1 MENKSSIIQ
10 IEEKSMTELETIKR
24 KIFLKNQAR
33 KLLQAEKDNLNAQ
46 GLLIKMK
53 GYFEKQINPAEEQKE
68 LSRQLDCVE
77 FLLQAVR
84 ERR

>member
-1 MENKSSIIQ
+1 MENKSSIVQ
-10 IEEKSMTELETIKR
+10 IERKSMTELETIKR
-24 KIFLKNQAR
+24 KIFLKNQAQ
-33 KLLQAEKDNLNAQ
+33 KLLQAEKDNLKAQ
-46 GLLIKMK
+46 GLLIKVK
-53 GYFEKQINPAEEQKE
+53 EHFERQINTAEEQKE

>member
-1 MENKSSIIQ
+1 MENKSNIIQ
-10 IEEKSMTELETIKR
+10 TEEKSMTELETIKR
-24 KIFLKNQAR
+24 KIFLKNQVR
-33 KLLQAEKDNLNAQ
+33 KLLQAEKDNLKAQ
-46 GLLIKMK
+46 SLLIRVK
-53 GYFEKQINPAEEQKE
+53 GYFEKQIYAGESQKE

>member
-1 MENKSSIIQ
+1 
-10 IEEKSMTELETIKR
+10 MTELETIKR

-33 KLLQAEKDNLNAQ
+33 KLLQAEKDNLKAQ
-46 GLLIKMK
+46 GLLIKVK
-53 GYFEKQINPAEEQKE
+53 EHFERQINPAEEQKE